1 MEIGESFEEHIRGI
15 IEDLSD
21 LEPMQQRYRADIL
34 IEEDDE
40 VSLIKFIKAF
50 HSATK
55 IKPDRNLIFLENYI
69 EPYDNMEAP
78 TDQHQEVIVPYG
90 PAILAMLGDPDLVS
104 EFNLDKYPNPG
115 IRLLVAHFSS
125 NSALLDHL
133 SYDRCVLVRAEVVK
147 NKSSKSET
155 KERLKEDPF
164 VHVRHLAGGKIVE
177 QSEDDGSLIG
187 NLEMESCVCFE
198 TGINEGFDDFFL
210 TKHSLEYP
218 PLTLEF
224 EEEITEFG
232 HWNWATQPFPTRMQ
246 DYSLIESVEYL
257 KGPVPDQYSLNH
269 AGHGINSYSLNF
281 RHVFGN
287 LAIFAQSSY
296 GGVYMSSGAQARD
309 WDELQLVLTTIILDS
324 AHIGVSEKNEIKVRK
339 YLIVYSDLRYGD
351 APELWQ
357 NNEGTWVHVET
368 VRSWEDVSEFLKIH
382 NGN

>member
-1 MEIGESFEEHIRGI
+1 MEIDEPFKEHIRGI

-40 VSLIKFIKAF
+40 VSLIEFIKAF
-50 HSATK
+50 YSVTK
-55 IKPDRNLIFLENYI
+55 INPDSDLIFLENYI

-78 TDQHQEVIVPYG
+78 TDQHQEVLVPYG

-104 EFNLDKYPNPG
+104 EFKLDDFPNPG

-125 NSALLDHL
+125 NSLLLDHL
-133 SYDRCVLVRAEVVK
+133 SYDRCALVRAEVVANK
-147 NKSSKSET
+147 NLKDET
-155 KERLKEDPF
+155 KERLKYDPF
-164 VHVRHLAGGKIVE
+164 IHVRHLSGEVE
-177 QSEDDGSLIG
+177 G
-187 NLEMESCVCFE
+187 ESDQIKKLDLQCCVCTRTE
-198 TGINEGFDDFFL
+198 PNEDFDDFFSVE
-210 TKHSLEYP
+210 HSLEYP
-218 PLTLEF
+218 PLTVEF

-232 HWNWATQPFPTRMQ
+232 YWNWATQPFPSAWQ

-269 AGHGINSYSLNF
+269 AGHGINSYSINF

-287 LAIFAQSSY
+287 IAIFAQSPY
-296 GGVYMSSGAQARD
+296 GGVYMSEGAQERD
-309 WDELQLVLTTIILDS
+309 WDELQLVLSTILLDQ
-324 AHIGVSEKNEIKVRK
+324 AHIGVSEKNEIKIRK
-339 YLIVYSDLRYGD
+339 FLIVYSRFRLGD

-382 NGN
+382 NG